1 MSKSERLSR
10 GNLIFLFVVA
20 FLAGAIAKKIVSH
33 HIRIGFD
40 DPTTI
45 IDYGELYDIDK
56 LEQKL
61 IHEEMSAKLP
71 TTENTKAG
79 SEELK

>member
-10 GNLIFLFVVA
+10 GNLIFLFIVV

-33 HIRIGFD
+33 HVRIGFD
-40 DPTTI
+40 DPSTV

-61 IHEEMSAKLP
+61 IHEEMSTELP
-71 TTENTKAG
+71 TTENTEAD
-79 SEELK
+79 SEKLK